1 MAPTFPIVP
10 DTRWFCPL
18 LNREIA
24 EGYCLDIQ
32 YQRLGY
38 FKPDVLT
45 EAQQESGK
53 STDEVSAVCENCS
66 NQPLT

>member
-1 MAPTFPIVP
+1 MAVTPGP
-10 DTRWFCPL
+10 DTCWFCPL

-38 FKPDVLT
+38 CKPDVLT
-45 EAQQESGK
+45 EAEQETRK
-53 STDEVSAVCENCS
+53 STDEVSAVCERCP
-66 NQPLT
+66 NQPLA